1 MSLSRR
7 AFLAVSAAAPLAL
20 AIGKGATLRAW
31 QQQPAPASING
42 VFTPIRKDIGYFTGR
57 GGTIG
62 YLINKDGVL
71 VVDSQFPDSARLC
84 IAGLEERSQNR
95 GVDVL
100 VNTHHHGD
108 HTGGNIAFKG
118 IAKRVVAN
126 ARAAELQK
134 QVYDTAVKSAADK
147 GAAAPAEILV
157 ADRTFTDTWSEKV
170 GGETVTAKT
179 YTPAH
184 TSGDAIVVFES
195 ANVAHMG
202 DLLFNRAHPV
212 IDRGAGASIATWIVK
227 LEAIHKAHNNDT
239 VFIAGHA
246 GAAFSVITAQPD
258 LLVMRDYL
266 TALLAFVGG
275 LIKEG
280 KTRDE
285 VLARRDVLKGFE
297 DFGPLIARPLP
308 AAFDEITQD
317 VR

>member
-7 AFLAVSAAAPLAL
+7 AFISVSAATPVALAL
-20 AIGKGATLRAW
+20 GKGAALRAW
-31 QQQPAPASING
+31 QQQPAPINA
-42 VFTPIRKDIGYFTGR
+42 VFTPIRKDVGYFTGR

-62 YLINKDGVL
+62 YLINKDGVV

-84 IAGLEERSQNR
+84 IAGLQERSQNR

-100 VNTHHHGD
+100 INTHHHGD
-108 HTGGNIAFKG
+108 HTGGNMAFKG
-118 IAKRVVAN
+118 IAKRHVAS

-134 QVYDTAVKSAADK
+134 QVYETAVKNAADK

-157 ADRTFTDTWSEKV
+157 ADRTFTDTWSEKL
-170 GGETVTAKT
+170 GGETVTART

-202 DLLFNRAHPV
+202 DLLFNRAHPA
-212 IDRGAGASIATWIVK
+212 IDRGAGASIANWIVK
-227 LEAIHKAHNNDT
+227 LEAIHKAHGNDT

-246 GAAFSVITAQPD
+246 GATFSVITARPD

-266 TALLAFVGG
+266 TALLGFVGG

-280 KTRDE
+280 KTREE
-285 VLARRDVLKGFE
+285 VLARRDVIKGFE

-308 AAFDEITQD
+308 AAYDEI
-317 VR
+317 VAGK